1 MGDRI
6 GASATRRIVRHLTWD
21 PRVNLA
27 LQQNAVPVVHELR
40 LENPDPEPLEDL
52 TLAVWAEPDLCARW
66 ERRLARLEG
75 EATWDVGIP
84 DLSLPPQ
91 RLANLV
97 EREVGRLC
105 LEVSS
110 QGEVLLSE
118 THPLEL
124 LAYNEWGGT
133 RSLPESLAA
142 FVMPNHPAVETL
154 LRQARQHLERW
165 TKNPAFEGY
174 QGRDPNRARLQAA
187 AIFSAIADLDIT
199 YVGLPASFEKSGQK
213 VRTPDQLLEARMGN
227 CLDLTL
233 LMAAA
238 MEQAGLHPLLVLV
251 QGHAFPGVWLE
262 ERSLPQPIGDDPL
275 SLRKRA
281 EVGEMAFFDSSA
293 AASRPRVSFEQA
305 EEVARKALG
314 EVQGFE
320 YAVDV
325 KASRHARIRPLPIR
339 LKAGGG
345 FVLPEPEPAPAPA
358 APLAPAA
365 LRGGPAREASSRTR
379 EIPERRLER
388 WRSKLLDLSLRN
400 RLLNYRPGAK
410 CVPLLC
416 PDLAVME
423 DGLAGEVAFQIL
435 PRPDR
440 RGEARNLELH
450 QKQTGE
456 DLEGQFLA
464 REMKASRLYADLA
477 PADLSKRLVQMF
489 RESRANLEETGANT
503 LYLALGFLEWFESP
517 SSTTA
522 RRAPILLLP
531 MQIVRGAVSEPFR
544 IRLAEDEPRLNSTL
558 LEKMKRDFGI
568 EITTLDELP
577 QDESGLDIPLIF
589 DTFRRAVLE
598 MPRWQVVEEAHLG
611 HFSFAKFLMWLDL
624 AARQDQL
631 MGNAAVRHLVE
642 SGANPLPPVDFMTPQ
657 QVDERP
663 PGEVFCPLDADSSQL
678 AAVFAAEK
686 GNSFVL
692 QGPPGTGKSQTITN
706 LVAHSLAHGRSV
718 LFVSEK
724 RAALEVVFRRL
735 GAIGLAPFCLELHS
749 NKTNKA
755 DIFRQLQEALDFTGA
770 APPRDWEIKARQLQ
784 ELRTQLNGYVQA
796 AHDVRL
802 PGLSVYQ
809 VTSELI
815 GLRQAPLLRWTG
827 PEPDRL
833 EGEVLAAMRT
843 AVDRLATASQRIG
856 NPQEHPWW
864 GVGWTGWS
872 PLAEKQVAEELPL
885 VLESVGRLQSASDAC
900 ATALGL
906 PQEAWSRSEL
916 DWLEGL
922 VRDLLTSP
930 SPPLE
935 LLNRPRWKEVRLRV
949 EEILEHVPRRR
960 ETWRGLSGR
969 YGANLLELPL
979 EDLLRSFR
987 QSLQTNALFG
997 LLKLWNPRRL
1007 LGKVALGKP
1016 GASAE
1021 VILDLESALE
1031 VVAEDRW
1038 LGEVAAE
1045 ARSLLGQAWKGAE
1058 TDSAQVDRLLDWSEG
1073 FRRHLLRAEERFPSQ
1088 AQAVAA
1094 GLARL
1099 AAEAEERLDPDRA
1112 AGKNLRAF
1120 LYALESWREAREGL
1134 VGRLQIDEARA
1145 WTPEAGFL
1153 SRMGQRLQSW
1163 SQRMAALRDWSACQ
1177 SACAEA
1183 RGLGLSSLLE
1193 AYEQG
1198 RLEPGGLMEAFL
1210 RSFYEEWFTRVLSQ
1224 DERLR
1229 EFRGLEHQRKVE
1241 RFRELDRESLS
1252 LMQQAV
1258 VARLAARVPDRNV
1271 GASVNGSEMH
1281 LLTRELTKK
1290 RRHLPCRKLFERLP
1304 NLLARLKP
1312 CVLMSPLSVAQ
1323 YLDPGLPPY
1332 DLIVFDEASQ
1342 IPVWDAIGA
1351 IARGSQVVV
1360 VGDSKQLPPT
1370 SFFCIGDSEDDVP
1383 DEDNIEEAE
1392 SILDEC
1398 EATAMPR
1405 HPLTWHY
1412 RSRHED
1418 LIAFSNQHYYDSRLN
1433 TFPCADAE
1441 VEHLGVHWRHVP
1453 GGFFERGGSRTNR
1466 AEAEAVVA
1474 EVVARLRDPRR
1485 QNHSIGV
1492 VTFNQTQQNL
1502 VEDLLEVARA
1512 RHPEIEPF
1520 FGNVEEPVFV
1530 KNLENVQGDE
1540 RDAILFSVAYGPD
1553 QVGKVSMNFGPLN
1566 RDGGERRLNVAIT
1579 RAREQLVV
1587 FSTLQ
1592 PDMIDLA
1599 RTSAKGVAHFKR
1611 FLDFARR
1618 GPQAL
1623 AEAKAVQA
1631 AAERESPFE
1640 ETVARELEE
1649 RGWSVRR
1656 QVGSSGFRVDLA
1668 VLDPERP
1675 GSYLL
1680 GVECDGANYQASR
1693 AARDRDRLR
1702 QAVLNGLGWR
1712 LHRVWSSDWWFDPAR
1727 EIERLEEA
1735 LRQAGTQRPASGSP
1749 ASGDSS
1755 AASVG
1760 APPAPLPVVPEAVH
1774 EPQATGAYQRLG
1786 GAANPG
1792 GGLSAGSVSAEGSGR
1807 PAGTFGGAAEG
1818 VASPAG
1824 ASGSLAGGL
1833 ASPAGGPS
1841 VSADGPCLS
1850 PGGAALP
1857 AGVSSYTRMRTDL
1870 CHGQPEAF
1878 YEALAT
1884 AAVQASV
1891 RQVLEKEAPIP
1902 FKELARR
1909 VGALWGLQKVT
1920 SRLESRLKRCLGREM
1935 ARVVEDTVWRPD
1947 QDPASWRGYR
1957 LSPPGEEARDLEG
1970 IPLAELA
1977 NAAEAL
1983 LEQCCGLAQEDLVR
1997 GTAQLFGF
2005 SRLGKRLRE
2014 RLDQAVDLLAAQ
2026 SRCQVEDGNVSLP
2039 R

>member
-1 MGDRI
+1 MDDLV
-6 GASATRRIVRHLTWD
+6 ATPATRNLVRHLTYD

-40 LENPDPEPLEDL
+40 LENQDPEPLEDL

-97 EREVGRLC
+97 EREAGRLC

-165 TKNPAFEGY
+165 TGNPAFEGY

-238 MEQAGLHPLLVLV
+238 MEQAGLHPMLVLV

-262 ERSLPQPIGDDPL
+262 ERSLPQPVGDDPL

-314 EVQGFE
+314 EVQAFE

-325 KASRHARIRPLPIR
+325 KASRNARIRPLPIR

-358 APLAPAA
+358 APLAPTA
-365 LRGGPAREASSRTR
+365 LRRGPACEASSRTR

-464 REMKASRLYADLA
+464 REMKASRLYADLT
-477 PADLSKRLVQMF
+477 PADLSNRLVQMF
-489 RESRANLEETGANT
+489 RQSRANLEETGANT

-531 MQIVRGAVSEPFR
+531 MQIVRGAVSEPYR

-577 QDESGLDIPLIF
+577 QDESGLDIPRIL

-642 SGANPLPPVDFMTPQ
+642 SGASPLPPVEFMTPG

-784 ELRTQLNGYVQA
+784 ELRTQLDGYVQA
-796 AHDVRL
+796 AHDVRP

-843 AVDRLATASQRIG
+843 AADRLATASQRIG
-856 NPQEHPWW
+856 TPQEHPWW
-864 GVGWTGWS
+864 GVGWTDWS
-872 PLAEKQVAEELPL
+872 PLAEKQVAQEFPPA
-885 VLESVGRLQSASDAC
+885 LEAVGRLQSASDAC

-906 PQEAWSRSEL
+906 PQEAWSRSDL
-916 DWLEGL
+916 DWLEAL
-922 VRDLLTSP
+922 VRDLLASP

-935 LLNRPRWKEVRLRV
+935 LLIRPRWKQVRRWV
-949 EEILEHVPRRR
+949 EEILEHMRRR
-960 ETWRGLSGR
+960 QETWHGLSRR
-969 YGANLLELPL
+969 YGAGLLELPL

-987 QSLQTNALFG
+987 QSLQTNAVFG
-997 LLKLWNPRRL
+997 FFKLWKPRGL
-1007 LGKVALGKP
+1007 LGKVALGNLGEP
-1016 GASAE
+1016 AE
-1021 VILDLESALE
+1021 VVRDLESALE

-1038 LGEVAAE
+1038 LEEVAAE
-1045 ARSLLGQAWKGAE
+1045 SRSLLGQAWRGTE
-1058 TDSAQVDRLLDWSEG
+1058 TDPAQILRLLDWSEG
-1073 FRRHLLRAEERFPSQ
+1073 FRRHLLQAEERFPAQ
-1088 AQAVAA
+1088 AQAVTAA
-1094 GLARL
+1094 LARW
-1099 AAEAEERLDPDRA
+1099 AAEAEERLDSDRA
-1112 AGKNLRAF
+1112 AGKDLRAF
-1120 LYALESWREAREGL
+1120 LHALESWRVAREGL

-1153 SRMGQRLQSW
+1153 SRMGQRLQTW
-1163 SQRMAALRDWSACQ
+1163 SQRIAALRDWSAWQ
-1177 SACAEA
+1177 AACAEA
-1183 RGLGLSSLLE
+1183 RGLGLSSLVE
-1193 AYEQG
+1193 ALEQG
-1198 RLEPGGLMEAFL
+1198 RLEPAGLMAAFL
-1210 RSFYEEWFTRVLSQ
+1210 RTFYEEWFNRVVSQ

-1412 RSRHED
+1412 RSRHEA
-1418 LIAFSNQHYYDSRLN
+1418 LITFSNHHYYDSRLN

-1485 QNHSIGV
+1485 QDHSIGV

-1540 RDAILFSVAYGPD
+1540 RDVILFSVAYGPD
-1553 QVGKVSMNFGPLN
+1553 QAGKVSMNFGPLN

-1618 GPQAL
+1618 GPQAML
-1623 AEAKAVQA
+1623 ENSAVQKAAEA
-1631 AAERESPFE
+1631 ESPFE

-1702 QAVLNGLGWR
+1702 QAVLKGLGWR
-1712 LHRVWSSDWWFDPAR
+1712 LHRIWSSDWWFDPAR

-1735 LRQAGTQRPASGSP
+1735 LRQARAQRSGSP
-1749 ASGDSS
+1749 APGGAS

-1786 GAANPG
+1786 GAA
-1792 GGLSAGSVSAEGSGR
+1792 SAGSAPAEGSGR

-1841 VSADGPCLS
+1841 VSADGPCL
-1850 PGGAALP
+1850 PAGGAALP
-1857 AGVSSYTRMRTDL
+1857 AGVSFYARMRTDL
-1870 CHGQPEAF
+1870 SHGQPEAF

-1884 AAVQASV
+1884 AAVQDSV

-1920 SRLESRLKRCLGREM
+1920 SRLETRLKRCLGREL
-1935 ARVVEDTVWRPD
+1935 AHVVEDTVWRPD
-1947 QDPASWRGYR
+1947 QDPTSWRGYR
-1957 LSPPGEEARDLEG
+1957 LSPSGEEARDLES

-2026 SRCQVEDGNVSLP
+2026 GRCLVEDGKVSLP

>member
-1 MGDRI
+1 MDDLV
-6 GASATRRIVRHLTWD
+6 ATPATRNLVRHLTYD

-40 LENPDPEPLEDL
+40 LENQDPEPLEDL

-97 EREVGRLC
+97 EREAGRLC

-165 TKNPAFEGY
+165 TGNPAFEGY

-238 MEQAGLHPLLVLV
+238 MEQAGLHPMLVLV

-262 ERSLPQPIGDDPL
+262 ERSLPQPVGDDPL

-314 EVQGFE
+314 EVQAFE

-345 FVLPEPEPAPAPA
+345 FVLPEPEPEPAPAPA

-365 LRGGPAREASSRTR
+365 LRGSSAREASSRTR

-464 REMKASRLYADLA
+464 REMRASRLYADLT

-489 RESRANLEETGANT
+489 RESRVNLEETGANT

-784 ELRTQLNGYVQA
+784 ELRTQLDGYVQA
-796 AHDVRL
+796 AHDVRP

-843 AVDRLATASQRIG
+843 AADRLATASQRIG
-856 NPQEHPWW
+856 TPQEHPWW
-864 GVGWTGWS
+864 GVGWTDWS
-872 PLAEKQVAEELPL
+872 PLAEKQVAQEFPPA
-885 VLESVGRLQSASDAC
+885 LEAVGRLQSASDAC

-906 PQEAWSRSEL
+906 PQEAWSRSDL
-916 DWLEGL
+916 DWLEAL
-922 VRDLLTSP
+922 VRDLLASP

-935 LLNRPRWKEVRLRV
+935 LLIRPRWKQVRLRV
-949 EEILEHVPRRR
+949 EEILEHMRRR
-960 ETWRGLSGR
+960 QETWHGLSRR
-969 YGANLLELPL
+969 YGAGLLELPL

-987 QSLQTNALFG
+987 QSLQTNAVFG
-997 LLKLWNPRRL
+997 FFKLWKPRGL
-1007 LGKVALGKP
+1007 LGKVALGNLGEP
-1016 GASAE
+1016 AE
-1021 VILDLESALE
+1021 VVRDLESALE

-1038 LGEVAAE
+1038 LEEVAAE
-1045 ARSLLGQAWKGAE
+1045 SRSLLGQAWRGTE
-1058 TDSAQVDRLLDWSEG
+1058 TDPAQILRLLDWSEG
-1073 FRRHLLRAEERFPSQ
+1073 FRRHLLQAEERFPAQ
-1088 AQAVAA
+1088 AQAVTAA
-1094 GLARL
+1094 LARL
-1099 AAEAEERLDPDRA
+1099 AAEADERLDSDRA
-1112 AGKNLRAF
+1112 AGKDLRAF
-1120 LYALESWREAREGL
+1120 LHALESWRVAREGL

-1153 SRMGQRLQSW
+1153 SRMGQRLQTW
-1163 SQRMAALRDWSACQ
+1163 SQRIAALRDWSAWQ
-1177 SACAEA
+1177 AACAEA
-1183 RGLGLSSLLE
+1183 RSRGLSSLVE
-1193 AYEQG
+1193 ALEQG
-1198 RLEPGGLMEAFL
+1198 RLEPAGLMAAFL
-1210 RSFYEEWFTRVLSQ
+1210 RTFYEEWFNRVVSQ

-1281 LLTRELTKK
+1281 LLTRELAKK

-1412 RSRHED
+1412 RSRHEA
-1418 LIAFSNQHYYDSRLN
+1418 LITFSNHHYYDSRLN

-1485 QNHSIGV
+1485 QDHSIGV

-1540 RDAILFSVAYGPD
+1540 RDVILFSVAYGPD
-1553 QVGKVSMNFGPLN
+1553 QAGKVSMNFGPLN

-1623 AEAKAVQA
+1623 AEVKTAQA

-1640 ETVARELEE
+1640 EAVARELEE
-1649 RGWSVRR
+1649 RGWSVRQ

-1712 LHRVWSSDWWFDPAR
+1712 LHRIWSSDWWFDPAR
-1727 EIERLEEA
+1727 EIQRLEEA
-1735 LRQAGTQRPASGSP
+1735 LRQARAQRPGPGSP
-1749 ASGDSS
+1749 ASGDAG
-1755 AASVG
+1755 AASAS

-1786 GAANPG
+1786 EAANPG
-1792 GGLSAGSVSAEGSGR
+1792 GASSAGGVASTAGAPGVTAGASSR
-1807 PAGTFGGAAEG
+1807 PAGDPT
-1818 VASPAG
+1818 
-1824 ASGSLAGGL
+1824 
-1833 ASPAGGPS
+1833 
-1841 VSADGPCLS
+1841 
-1850 PGGAALP
+1850 LP
-1857 AGVSSYTRMRTDL
+1857 AGVSFYTRMRTDL

-1902 FKELARR
+1902 VKELARR

-1920 SRLESRLKRCLGREM
+1920 SRLESRLKRCLGREL
-1935 ARVVEDTVWRPD
+1935 AHVVEDTVWRPD
-1947 QDPASWRGYR
+1947 QDPTSWRGYR
-1957 LSPPGEEARDLEG
+1957 LSPPGEEARDLES

-1983 LEQCCGLAQEDLVR
+1983 LEQCCGLAQADLVR

-2014 RLDQAVDLLAAQ
+2014 RLDQAVDVLAAQ
-2026 SRCQVEDGNVSLP
+2026 GRCQVEDGKVSLP

>member
-6 GASATRRIVRHLTWD
+6 GASATRRIVRHLTYD

-40 LENPDPEPLEDL
+40 LENQDPEPLEDL

-97 EREVGRLC
+97 EREAGRLC

-165 TKNPAFEGY
+165 TGNPAFEGY

-238 MEQAGLHPLLVLV
+238 MEQAGLHPMLVLV

-262 ERSLPQPIGDDPL
+262 ERSLPQPVGDDPL

-314 EVQGFE
+314 EVQAFE

-345 FVLPEPEPAPAPA
+345 FVLPEPAPAPA

-365 LRGGPAREASSRTR
+365 LRGSSAREASSRTR

-464 REMKASRLYADLA
+464 REMRASRLYADLT

-489 RESRANLEETGANT
+489 RESRVNLEETGANT
-503 LYLALGFLEWFESP
+503 LYLALGFLEWFDSP

-784 ELRTQLNGYVQA
+784 ELRTQLDGYVQA
-796 AHDVRL
+796 AHDVRP

-843 AVDRLATASQRIG
+843 AADRLATASQRIG
-856 NPQEHPWW
+856 TPQEHPWW
-864 GVGWTGWS
+864 GVGWTDWS
-872 PLAEKQVAEELPL
+872 PLAEKQVAQEFPPA
-885 VLESVGRLQSASDAC
+885 LEAVGRLQSASDAC

-906 PQEAWSRSEL
+906 PQEAWSRSDL
-916 DWLEGL
+916 DWLEAL
-922 VRDLLTSP
+922 VRDLLASP

-935 LLNRPRWKEVRLRV
+935 LLIRPRWKQVRLRV
-949 EEILEHVPRRR
+949 EEILEHMRRR
-960 ETWRGLSGR
+960 QETWHGLSRR
-969 YGANLLELPL
+969 YGAGLLELPL

-987 QSLQTNALFG
+987 QSLQTNAVFG
-997 LLKLWNPRRL
+997 FFKLWKPRGL
-1007 LGKVALGKP
+1007 LGKVALGNLGEP
-1016 GASAE
+1016 AE
-1021 VILDLESALE
+1021 VVRDLESALE

-1038 LGEVAAE
+1038 LEEVAAE
-1045 ARSLLGQAWKGAE
+1045 SRSLLGQAWRGTE
-1058 TDSAQVDRLLDWSEG
+1058 TDPAQILRLLDWSEG
-1073 FRRHLLRAEERFPSQ
+1073 FRRHLLQAEERFPAQ
-1088 AQAVAA
+1088 AQAVTAA
-1094 GLARL
+1094 LARL
-1099 AAEAEERLDPDRA
+1099 AAEADERLDSDRA
-1112 AGKNLRAF
+1112 AGKDLRAF
-1120 LYALESWREAREGL
+1120 LHALESWRVAREGL

-1153 SRMGQRLQSW
+1153 SRMGQRLQTW
-1163 SQRMAALRDWSACQ
+1163 SQRIAALRDWSAWQ
-1177 SACAEA
+1177 AACAEA
-1183 RGLGLSSLLE
+1183 RSRGLSSLVE
-1193 AYEQG
+1193 ALEQG
-1198 RLEPGGLMEAFL
+1198 RLEPAGLMAAFL
-1210 RSFYEEWFTRVLSQ
+1210 RTFYEEWFNRVVSQ

-1412 RSRHED
+1412 RSRHEA
-1418 LIAFSNQHYYDSRLN
+1418 LITFSNHHYYDSRLN

-1485 QNHSIGV
+1485 QDHSIGV

-1540 RDAILFSVAYGPD
+1540 RDVILFSVAYGPD
-1553 QVGKVSMNFGPLN
+1553 QAGKVSMNFGPLN

-1623 AEAKAVQA
+1623 AEVKTAQA

-1640 ETVARELEE
+1640 EAVARELEE
-1649 RGWSVRR
+1649 RGWSVRQ

-1712 LHRVWSSDWWFDPAR
+1712 LHRIWSSDWWFDPAR
-1727 EIERLEEA
+1727 EIQRLEEA
-1735 LRQAGTQRPASGSP
+1735 LRQARAQRPGPGSP
-1749 ASGDSS
+1749 ASGDAG
-1755 AASVG
+1755 AASAS

-1786 GAANPG
+1786 EAANPG
-1792 GGLSAGSVSAEGSGR
+1792 GASSAGGVASTAGAPGVTAGASSR
-1807 PAGTFGGAAEG
+1807 PAGDPT
-1818 VASPAG
+1818 
-1824 ASGSLAGGL
+1824 
-1833 ASPAGGPS
+1833 
-1841 VSADGPCLS
+1841 
-1850 PGGAALP
+1850 LP
-1857 AGVSSYTRMRTDL
+1857 AGVSFYTRMRTDL

-1902 FKELARR
+1902 VKELARR

-1920 SRLESRLKRCLGREM
+1920 SRLESRLKRCLGREL
-1935 ARVVEDTVWRPD
+1935 AHVVEDTVWRPD
-1947 QDPASWRGYR
+1947 QDPTSWRGYR
-1957 LSPPGEEARDLEG
+1957 LSPPGEEARDLES

-1983 LEQCCGLAQEDLVR
+1983 LEQCCGLAQADLVR

-2014 RLDQAVDLLAAQ
+2014 RLDQAVDVLAAQ
-2026 SRCQVEDGNVSLP
+2026 GRCQVEDGKVSLP